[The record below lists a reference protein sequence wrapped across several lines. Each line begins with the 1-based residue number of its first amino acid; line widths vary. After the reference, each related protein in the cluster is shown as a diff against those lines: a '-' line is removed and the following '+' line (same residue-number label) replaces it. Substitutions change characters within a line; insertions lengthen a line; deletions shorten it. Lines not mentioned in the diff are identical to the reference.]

1 MYDEMDINE
10 QRSYDQYNDV
20 RDVISQVSTAEIPLS
35 MNGLA
40 SAIADSLS
48 VSELEN
54 LVSALDLLQ
63 AQRQRVELE
72 KAGRDD
78 YFKVK
83 HLAI

>member
-10 QRSYDQYNDV
+10 QRSYDQYNTL
-20 RDVISQVSTAEIPLS
+20 RDAISQTQKDEVPLS
-35 MNGLA
+35 IAGMAAALA
-40 SAIADSLS
+40 DELS
-48 VSELEN
+48 NAELDN

-63 AQRQRVELE
+63 VQRQRAELE

-83 HLAI
+83 QLAI

>member
-10 QRSYDQYNDV
+10 QRSYDRYNDV